1 MKKEFIGRRRSLVF
15 SAALVALA
23 LLFLSPSA
31 FGQETGLKV
40 TSPAFKEGAM
50 IPGEYTCTG
59 RNISPA
65 LKWEGLP
72 EGCVSI
78 AIVMDD
84 PDAPGGTWLHWL
96 IWNIDPAPGE
106 IPKALDAASIGAVVG
121 KNSWRKAEYGGPC
134 PPGGTHRYRFK
145 VYALGAQVDLEAGS
159 GKRKLMKAIKDIT
172 LAEFTLTGRY
182 SK

>member
-1 MKKEFIGRRRSLVF
+1 MKKEFIGGKWSLVVTAVIIATF
-15 SAALVALA
+15 VLSLSAL
-23 LLFLSPSA
+23 
-31 FGQETGLKV
+31 GQETGFVV

-59 RNISPA
+59 RNISPS

-84 PDAPGGTWLHWL
+84 LDAPRGTWLHWL
-96 IWNIDPAPGE
+96 IWNIDPVPGE
-106 IPKALDAASIGAVVG
+106 IPKAFNASEAGAVVG
-121 KNSWRKAEYGGPC
+121 KNSWRKAQYGGPC
-134 PPGGTHRYRFK
+134 PPSGTHRYRLK
-145 VYALGAQVDLEAGS
+145 VYALSAKVDLEPGS
-159 GKRKLMKAIKDIT
+159 GKRSLMKAIKDIT
-172 LAEFTLTGRY
+172 LAEFVLTGRY